1 MSGGEPISGSGL
13 SIDEEL
19 ERRCCKEGRGN
30 FNHVGIGRYAHNN
43 HSGRKYRRKR
53 LAA

>member
-19 ERRCCKEGRGN
+19 ERRCCKGEGQL
-30 FNHVGIGRYAHNN
+30 GIGRYAHNN
-43 HSGRKYRRKR
+43 HSGNKYRRKR
-53 LAA
+53 LAAYLC